1 MDEWRSLRLAI
12 QSALLGLG
20 SVAGIV
26 VLCWVRPELRPLKYP
41 VVIAITLA
49 AVGVIAALRKP
60 APMIGLRRR
69 EEMVMLLAHLAMLA
83 FGLVFLASLGL
94 QRVSPGWMWALI
106 LLCALISLYALAIS
120 LLARGVLVGRR
131 AYYEGRCTRC
141 LYDLTAIESAT
152 CPECGRAVTVLR
164 TEATGAPG
172 R

>member
-1 MDEWRSLRLAI
+1 MDEWRPLQLAF
-12 QSALLGLG
+12 QSAVLGLG

-26 VLCWVRPELRPLKYP
+26 VLCWVRPELQPLKYP
-41 VVIAITLA
+41 VVIAV
-49 AVGVIAALRKP
+49 AVVTIGVIAAIRKP

-106 LLCALISLYALAIS
+106 LLCTLMSLYALAIS
-120 LLARGVLVGRR
+120 LLARGVLAGRR

-141 LYDLTAIESAT
+141 LYDLSAIESPT
-152 CPECGRAVTVLR
+152 CPECGRAVTLPR
-164 TEATGAPG
+164 TEATEAPG